1 MKTSDQLKQ
10 QEDRY
15 QLPTYGKFPFFIEKG
30 EGCYVFDEKGNKY
43 LDFYGAHAVA
53 STGHCHPHVVEV
65 IQKQAAQLIF
75 YSNVSY
81 NSVRARAVAKLVT
94 LAGPPY
100 YQAFLVNSGSEANE
114 NALKLARTATGRREV
129 LSLEGSFHGRSY
141 GSLSATGISK
151 YRDYLNTPVP
161 MHRVVSREEVV
172 ESISSETA
180 AVLIEPIQSMG
191 GVEEIASDLLK
202 DLQAAC
208 KTHGALM
215 IFDEVQTGVAR
226 TGSFLYSGHHGIYP
240 ELVSLAKGIASG
252 FPAGA
257 VLVNQEL
264 AAGVKNGDLG
274 STFGGGP
281 LSCAAMEATLDV
293 IKEENLIENA
303 ARMGEYL
310 REKLMECSIV
320 QEVLGRGLLVGVR
333 VVEGRTAKELQGV
346 LLKQHILAGSSMDPQ
361 VLRMMPPLTITTREV
376 DMFVEAVKT
385 A

>member
-1 MKTSDQLKQ
+1 MSEQLKDL
-10 QEDRY
+10 EDRY
-15 QLPTYGKFPFFIEKG
+15 HLPTYAKFPFFIERG

-53 STGHCHPHVVEV
+53 STGHCHPHVVKA
-65 IQKQAAQLIF
+65 IQKQSSQLIF

-81 NSVRARAVAKLVT
+81 NSARARALAKLLR

-100 YQAFLVNSGSEANE
+100 HQAFLVNSGGEAND
-114 NALKLARTATGRREV
+114 NALKLARAATGRREV
-129 LSLEGSFHGRSY
+129 ISLEGSFHGRSY
-141 GSLSATGISK
+141 GALSATGIPK
-151 YRDYLNTPVP
+151 YREYLNTPVP

-172 ESISSETA
+172 ASIGDNTA

-191 GVEEIASDLLK
+191 GVEEIGVGLLK
-202 DLQAAC
+202 DIQEAC
-208 KTHGALM
+208 KTHGALI

-240 ELVSLAKGIASG
+240 EMVTLAKGIASG

-257 VLVNQEL
+257 LLVNQEL
-264 AAGVKNGDLG
+264 AAGVQKGDLG

-281 LSCAAMEATLDV
+281 LACAAIEATLEV
-293 IKEENLIENA
+293 IEGEKLIENA
-303 ARMGEYL
+303 ASMGEYL
-310 REKLMECSIV
+310 RENLLDLPIV
-320 QEVLGRGLLVGVR
+320 KEVLGRGLLVGVR
-333 VVEGRTAKELQGV
+333 VAEGRTAKELQGV

-361 VLRMMPPLTITTREV
+361 VLRMMPPLTITSREA
-376 DMFVEAVKT
+376 DLFIEAVKT

>member
-1 MKTSDQLKQ
+1 MNSEKLKA

-15 QLPTYGKFPFFIEKG
+15 QLPTYGKFPFFIERG
-30 EGCYVFDEKGNKY
+30 EGCYVFDEKGTRY

-53 STGHCHPHVVEV
+53 STGHCHSHVVEA

-81 NSVRARAVAKLVT
+81 NSARARAVAKLLA

-100 YQAFLVNSGSEANE
+100 YQVFLVNSGSEAND
-114 NALKLARTATGRREV
+114 NALKLARAATGRREV
-129 LSLEGSFHGRSY
+129 VSLAGSFHGRSY
-141 GSLSATGISK
+141 GALSATGIPK

-161 MHRVVSREEVV
+161 MHRVVPRQEVL
-172 ESISSETA
+172 ENISEETA

-202 DLQAAC
+202 EIQAAC
-208 KTHGALM
+208 QTYGALM

-226 TGSFLYSGHHGIYP
+226 TGSFLYSGHEGIYP
-240 ELVSLAKGIASG
+240 EMVSLAKGIASG

-257 VLVNQEL
+257 VLVTQEL
-264 AAGVKNGDLG
+264 AAGVQNGDLG

-281 LSCAAMEATLDV
+281 LSCAAMESTLEV
-293 IKEENLIENA
+293 IEGENLIENA
-303 ARMGEYL
+303 ARMGQYL
-310 REKLMECSIV
+310 RDKLQEIPIV

-333 VVEGRTAKELQGV
+333 VAEGMSAKELQGV

-361 VLRMMPPLTITTREV
+361 VLRMMPPLTITTREA
-376 DMFVEAVKT
+376 DLFVEAVKT

>member
-1 MKTSDQLKQ
+1 MSIEQLKE

-15 QLPTYGKFPFFIEKG
+15 QLPTYSKFPFFIERG

-53 STGHCHPHVVEV
+53 STGHCHPHVVEA

-81 NSVRARAVAKLVT
+81 NSVRARALAKLLT

-100 YQAFLVNSGSEANE
+100 YQAFLVNSGGEAND
-114 NALKLARTATGRREV
+114 NALKLARAATGRREV
-129 LSLEGSFHGRSY
+129 VSLVGSFHGRSY
-141 GSLSATGISK
+141 GALSATGIPK

-161 MHRVVSREEVV
+161 MHRVVSQEEVV
-172 ESISSETA
+172 ESIGEETA

-191 GVEEIASDLLK
+191 GVEEIGAGLLK
-202 DLQAAC
+202 EIQAAC

-226 TGSFLYSGHHGIYP
+226 TGSFLYSGHEGIYP
-240 ELVSLAKGIASG
+240 EMVCLAKGIASG

-257 VLVNQEL
+257 LLVTQDL
-264 AAGVKNGDLG
+264 AAGVQIGDLG

-281 LSCAAMEATLDV
+281 LSCAAMEATLEV
-293 IKEENLIENA
+293 IESENLAENA

-310 REKLMECSIV
+310 RENLLEIPIV

-333 VVEGRTAKELQGV
+333 VAEGMTAKKLQGV

-361 VLRMMPPLTITTREV
+361 VLRMMPPLTITTREA
-376 DMFVEAVKT
+376 DLFVEAVQT

>member
-1 MKTSDQLKQ
+1 MSEQLKDL
-10 QEDRY
+10 EDRY
-15 QLPTYGKFPFFIEKG
+15 HLPTYAKFPFFIERG

-53 STGHCHPHVVEV
+53 STGHCHPHVVEA
-65 IQKQAAQLIF
+65 IQKQSSQLIF

-81 NSVRARAVAKLVT
+81 NSARARALAKLLR

-100 YQAFLVNSGSEANE
+100 HQAFLVNSGGEAND
-114 NALKLARTATGRREV
+114 NALKLARAATGRREV
-129 LSLEGSFHGRSY
+129 ISLEGSFHGRSY
-141 GSLSATGISK
+141 GALSATGIPK
-151 YRDYLNTPVP
+151 YREYLNTPVP

-172 ESISSETA
+172 ASIGDITA

-191 GVEEIASDLLK
+191 GVEEIGVGLLK
-202 DLQAAC
+202 DIQEAC
-208 KTHGALM
+208 KAHGALM

-240 ELVSLAKGIASG
+240 EMVTLAKGIASG

-257 VLVNQEL
+257 LLVNQEL
-264 AAGVKNGDLG
+264 AAGVQKGDLG

-281 LSCAAMEATLDV
+281 LACAAIEATLEV
-293 IKEENLIENA
+293 IEGEKLIENA
-303 ARMGEYL
+303 ASMGEYL
-310 REKLMECSIV
+310 RENLLDLPIV
-320 QEVLGRGLLVGVR
+320 KEVLGRGLLVGVR
-333 VVEGRTAKELQGV
+333 VAEGRTAKELQGV

-361 VLRMMPPLTITTREV
+361 VLRMMPPLTITSREA
-376 DMFVEAVKT
+376 DLFIEAVKT